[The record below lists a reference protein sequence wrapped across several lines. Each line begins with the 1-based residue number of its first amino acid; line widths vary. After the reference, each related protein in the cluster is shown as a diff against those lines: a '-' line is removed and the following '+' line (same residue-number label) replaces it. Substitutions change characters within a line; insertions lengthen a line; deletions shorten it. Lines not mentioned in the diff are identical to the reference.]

1 MKKSFTKWV
10 AVAMIG
16 VSSVTFTGWFGSF
29 ELTTKLH
36 NWNTNVSSKFVN
48 ELVFL
53 GLCILPAYEFAVL
66 GDLLIFNT
74 IEFWDGSDPL
84 AMAPGEVEESST
96 QYAGD
101 TYTVTKSHNMV
112 AITNDATAV
121 TSEFRYFP
129 EDEAW
134 FLMNGGE
141 KAKLVKSERKMM
153 KMARQ
158 AN

>member
-1 MKKSFTKWV
+1 MLV
-10 AVAMIG
+10 AAMVG
-16 VSSVTFTGWFGSF
+16 GSVLFSSCIGSF
-29 ELTTKLH
+29 GLSNKLLA
-36 NWNTNVSSKFVN
+36 WNNSIDNKFVN

>member
-1 MKKSFTKWV
+1 M
-10 AVAMIG
+10 
-16 VSSVTFTGWFGSF
+16 
-29 ELTTKLH
+29 
-36 NWNTNVSSKFVN
+36 
-48 ELVFL
+48 
-53 GLCILPAYEFAVL
+53 
-66 GDLLIFNT
+66 
-74 IEFWDGSDPL
+74 
-84 AMAPGEVEESST
+84 
-96 QYAGD
+96 
-101 TYTVTKSHNMV
+101 TKSHNMV

-141 KAKLVKSERKMM
+141 KAKLVKSEKKMM